1 MADPC
6 WNTRSPFT
14 RYPID
19 RVSLFHQLD
28 LFRGALRSAHASSGT
43 NSSTS
48 TDRAEEEL
56 DVDGRRIPVIYV
68 RSPRARCYRLTLRPD
83 GSARCTIPVRGS
95 QSGARQFVER
105 CRPWIARR
113 LRSPGGATQPPA
125 AAWQPGSEIWWRGE
139 RTRISIEGIPPQ
151 VRLGNDS
158 LGMPPT
164 TGEEFEKVLRAR
176 MLALSRIE
184 LPARLLELALPLGF
198 RPERVSIRN
207 QRSRWGSCSR
217 RGTISLNWRL
227 IQTPVFV
234 RDYIL
239 LHELAHL
246 RHLNHSNRFW
256 KEVRRICP
264 DYERAELWIRQL
276 GREVL

>member
-6 WNTRSPFT
+6 WNMRSPFT
-14 RYPID
+14 RFRID

-28 LFRGALRSAHASSGT
+28 LFRKALRS
-43 NSSTS
+43 
-48 TDRAEEEL
+48 DRASVDGAGEEL
-56 DVDGRRIPVIYV
+56 DIDGRRIPIVYI
-68 RSPRARCYRLTLRPD
+68 RSSRARCYRLTLRPD

-95 QSGARQFVER
+95 GSGARQFVER
-105 CRPWIARR
+105 CRPWLVRR
-113 LRSPGGATQPPA
+113 LAQHDSAVRPVSGE
-125 AAWQPGSEIWWRGE
+125 WQLGTEIWWRGE
-139 RTRISIEGIPPQ
+139 RTRITIDGIPPQ

-158 LGMPPT
+158 LGPPPAT
-164 TGEEFEKVLRAR
+164 LDTFEGVLRGR

-198 RPERVSIRN
+198 HPKRVSVRN

-217 RGTISLNWRL
+217 HGTVSLNWRL
-227 IQTPVFV
+227 IQAPAFV

-246 RHLNHSNRFW
+246 RHLNHSDRFW
-256 KEVRRICP
+256 KEVARICP
-264 DYERAELWIRQL
+264 EYERAELWIRQA
-276 GREVL
+276 GRELL